1 MSSSADARQES
12 VADIDMPDPA
22 AQPDVPAGFE
32 RLNLAAAQARPEEA
46 LKELLDTAVNATS
59 DATADA
65 TSASA
70 DSDRPSSE
78 KTTSDPRTERWITI
92 SASALMCII
101 GLNSGWVGPSLA
113 SIAKAQGVPL
123 ANAGSL
129 VSVYFFGCV
138 VTIVVGQWILEKF
151 GGRNSLRLAAL
162 GMLIGLAMIAS
173 GAGVV
178 ITWLGSFIF
187 GLGVGISSIAS
198 NICILAIAASHA
210 ASRLNRL
217 HLFFGIGA
225 LIGPFFAWA
234 GHQTPWSYQATYA
247 FGVLYTAAVG
257 AILMKAPNI
266 AISVNGES
274 GTSTGSGE
282 GNSSTVAGEGSASP
296 KTLSEQGSI
305 FREPLLWLFSLV
317 LCLYVGIET
326 GAGAWMC
333 TYVEK
338 EFQLSAGASA
348 IVMSCLWGG
357 LTFGRMSGVPLTR
370 RFRPELITLVAML
383 ISTAAFAT
391 LVVASNLSSMS
402 LLVVALLGFGFG
414 PIFPTVIGEA
424 TTRFP
429 AATGTVTT
437 TLITAGFVGGII
449 GPWITGAVF
458 EWVGL
463 VPGMTL
469 LLVTCLAM
477 AALYAFCS
485 HNRFSSLTR

>member
-1 MSSSADARQES
+1 MSSSANAKQES
-12 VADIDMPDPA
+12 VADIDMPDPV
-22 AQPDVPAGFE
+22 AQPDVPGVIE
-32 RLNLAAAQARPEEA
+32 SETGPPDEA
-46 LKELLDTAVNATS
+46 LKELLNIAVSASSDSTAPSQANFE
-59 DATADA
+59 A

-70 DSDRPSSE
+70 GAENTAADQPAN
-78 KTTSDPRTERWITI
+78 DPKAERWITI
-92 SASALMCII
+92 SASALMCIV

-123 ANAGSL
+123 TNAGSL

-138 VTIVVGQWILEKF
+138 VTIIVGQWILEKF
-151 GGRNSLRLAAL
+151 GGRNSLLLAAA

-187 GLGVGISSIAS
+187 GLGVGVSSIAS

-234 GHQTPWSYQATYA
+234 GQQTPWSYQATYA
-247 FGVLYTAAVG
+247 FGVLYTAAVV

-266 AISVNGES
+266 AISVNGKS
-274 GTSTGSGE
+274 STSTGPEECG
-282 GNSSTVAGEGSASP
+282 SSTVTGEGSASQQTSS
-296 KTLSEQGSI
+296 KHIL
-305 FREPLLWLFSLV
+305 REPLLWLFSLV

-348 IVMSCLWGG
+348 IAMSCLWGG
-357 LTFGRMSGVPLTR
+357 LTFGRMSGVPLTS
-370 RFRPELITLVAML
+370 RFRPELITLIAML

-414 PIFPTVIGEA
+414 PIFPTVIGGA

-458 EWVGL
+458 EKIGL
-463 VPGMTL
+463 QPGMTL

-485 HNRFSSLTR
+485 HKSRI